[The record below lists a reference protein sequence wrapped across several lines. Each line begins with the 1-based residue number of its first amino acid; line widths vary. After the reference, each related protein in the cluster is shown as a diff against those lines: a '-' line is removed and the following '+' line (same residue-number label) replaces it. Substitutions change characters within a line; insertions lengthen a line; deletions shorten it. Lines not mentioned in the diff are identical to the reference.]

1 MSDMLCGSWEN
12 TYPFW
17 SVLFCLLPFLLEGGS
32 CQNLSTW
39 QVFHKR
45 LLSNWMTSFI
55 HSWIPQTGLWHP
67 ATARP

>member
-17 SVLFCLLPFLLEGGS
+17 SVLFCLLPFLLGMGGS

-45 LLSNWMTSFI
+45 LLSNWMTSF
-55 HSWIPQTGLWHP
+55 W
-67 ATARP
+67 

>member
-17 SVLFCLLPFLLEGGS
+17 SVLFCLLPFLLGVGGS

-45 LLSNWMTSFI
+45 LLSNWMTSF
-55 HSWIPQTGLWHP
+55 W
-67 ATARP
+67 